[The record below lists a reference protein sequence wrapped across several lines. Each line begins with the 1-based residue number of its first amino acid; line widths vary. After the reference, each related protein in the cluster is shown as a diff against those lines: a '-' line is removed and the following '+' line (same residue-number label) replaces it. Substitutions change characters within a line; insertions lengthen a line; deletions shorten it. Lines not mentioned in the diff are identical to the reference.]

1 MTKPRLH
8 ASTEAVLKTIM
19 DTSARGTS
27 TLSHMHNAFL
37 FGMKVGAYLALRRVD
52 LMTGC
57 LSHEEIYCL
66 GGTTE
71 DILDQVEKA
80 AEAGGGDIEAIL
92 KEKLQESMA
101 SQVHALGLI
110 EKAQE
115 AMDEAR
121 ICHEVFCRETKILE
135 GMMKELVGDKKP

>member
-1 MTKPRLH
+1 MSKPRLH

-19 DTSARGTS
+19 DTSRGSS
-27 TLSHMHNAFL
+27 TIDYMHKALL
-37 FGMKVGAYLALRRVD
+37 FGIKVGAYLALRRVD
-52 LMTGC
+52 LMTNC

-80 AEAGGGDIEAIL
+80 AKTGGVDIEAIL